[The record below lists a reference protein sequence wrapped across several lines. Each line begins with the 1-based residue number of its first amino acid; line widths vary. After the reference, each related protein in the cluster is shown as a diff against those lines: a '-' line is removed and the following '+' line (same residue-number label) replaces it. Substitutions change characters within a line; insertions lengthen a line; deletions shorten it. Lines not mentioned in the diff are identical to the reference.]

1 MSEYRIA
8 KVRFSNDGKPYP
20 VNSKFDV
27 KPDDYVIV
35 RLDGKFTPLQKA
47 QVIDVEYWRG
57 ECKHSIVCMA
67 DDFSKYGNGPDD
79 VSDEQT
85 LDRFLTDFLN
95 KKRFKV
101 VYEKSYKVIEDHP
114 KWHAAY
120 IYNRV
125 NGWKENERATV
136 STLLLI
142 GKEEI
147 VYRDPDDGEW
157 IEIKDGAILM
167 REDAFSRN
175 LYPDRGNIYKQAA
188 ERAEG
193 PLAPDLNPAP
203 DNTRGQIRAAIG
215 GDGYLSDG
223 EYV

>member
-1 MSEYRIA
+1 MAEYSVA
-8 KVRFSNDGKPYP
+8 KVRFSEDGKLYP
-20 VNSKFDV
+20 VNCKFGVEPNDF
-27 KPDDYVIV
+27 VIV
-35 RLDGKFTPLQKA
+35 RLEGKFTPLQKA
-47 QVIDVEYWRG
+47 QVVEVETWRAA
-57 ECKHSIVCMA
+57 CKHSIVCRA
-67 DDFSKYGNGPDD
+67 DDIDRYGAGPDG
-79 VSDEQT
+79 VSDEVT
-85 LDRFLTDFLN
+85 LDRFLVEFLKM
-95 KKRFKV
+95 KKFKV

-114 KWHAAY
+114 RWHAAY
-120 IYNRV
+120 IYNRF

-142 GKEEI
+142 GKEGI

-167 REDAFSRN
+167 RERAFHLTLN
-175 LYPDRGNIYKQAA
+175 PDRGNIYKQAA

-193 PLAPDLNPAP
+193 PLAPDLDPVP
-203 DNTRGQIRAAIG
+203 DNTRAQVREAIG

>member
-1 MSEYRIA
+1 MAEYRIA
-8 KVRFSNDGKPYP
+8 NVRFSTDGKPYP

-35 RLDGKFTPLQKA
+35 RLDGKFTPFQKA

-57 ECKHSIVCMA
+57 ECKHSIVCLA
-67 DDFSKYGNGPDD
+67 DDLAKYGNGPDD

-85 LDRFLTDFLN
+85 LDRFLTEFLN

-101 VYEKSYKVIEDHP
+101 VYEKSYKVIECHP
-114 KWHAAY
+114 RWHAAY
-120 IYNRV
+120 IYNRF

-142 GKEEI
+142 GKEGV
-147 VYRDPDDGEW
+147 VYRDPDDGER

-167 REDAFSRN
+167 RERAFSLTLN
-175 LYPDRGNIYKQAA
+175 PDHGNIYKQAA
-188 ERAEG
+188 QRAEL
-193 PLAPDLNPAP
+193 PLAPDLDPVP
-203 DNTRGQIRAAIG
+203 DNSRAQIRDAIG